1 VPQQVTTYEGSI
13 RDPAR
18 ERVRRPFAAIVAQ
31 ARAVIGKR
39 VYAVTCQACGAEQ
52 ETTERGQLC
61 SSCGEALV
69 WPV

>member
-1 VPQQVTTYEGSI
+1 VTGRLTTYEGSI

-52 ETTERGQLC
+52 ETPARGQLC
-61 SSCGEALV
+61 AGCGEALV
-69 WPV
+69 WP